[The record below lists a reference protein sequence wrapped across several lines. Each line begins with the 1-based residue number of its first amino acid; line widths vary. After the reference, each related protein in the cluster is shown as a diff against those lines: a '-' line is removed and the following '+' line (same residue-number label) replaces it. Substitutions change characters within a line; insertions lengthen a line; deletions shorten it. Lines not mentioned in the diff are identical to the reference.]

1 MSTWNRRR
9 AILAGIA
16 AMFTPAAVAKEP
28 AVSRAVFYAGNVLM
42 ALDCDG
48 YTRGG
53 TPLLGA
59 LNSKFKFGVFRPDT
73 AI

>member
-16 AMFTPAAVAKEP
+16 AMFTPAVAKGTP
-28 AVSRAVFYAGNVLM
+28 AAASITKAPPG
-42 ALDCDG
+42 LDMEWD
-48 YTRGG
+48 YYMRGG
-53 TPLLGA
+53 TPILGA
-59 LNSKFKFGVFRPDT
+59 LNSKFKFGTFRPDT